1 MKNKDLQEVI
11 HLLVR
16 LIEPRLLPKTSPE
29 SLNFFETDQMCCK
42 PYYLYHFNNGMVR
55 SANVKGN
62 FLDGVNFNRIDE
74 DTYLEV
80 KMLKEELGIDEMV
93 QT

>member
-1 MKNKDLQEVI
+1 
-11 HLLVR
+11 
-16 LIEPRLLPKTSPE
+16 
-29 SLNFFETDQMCCK
+29 
-42 PYYLYHFNNGMVR
+42 MVR

-62 FLDGVNFNRIDE
+62 FLDGMNFNRIDE

-93 QT
+93 QTQNRAFAMSPATIDKIL